1 MNTKTI
7 IRIEHP
13 SDGKGLWCSVIDGGT
28 IYDKRINNHSKFND
42 IADRHATDAFP
53 NFWEDRVLS
62 KAIDHEELHKYNFA
76 FKSLDQ
82 LKTALTSDE
91 MKECINILGF
101 RILMLDVTDYHESD
115 YQIIFK
121 KKSIVSYKDISFMFL

>member
-13 SDGKGLWCSVIDGGT
+13 SDGKGLWCSLNKDLEQRIID
-28 IYDKRINNHSKFND
+28 HSEFMR
-42 IADRHATDAFP
+42 IADRHSTSAFP
-53 NFWEDRVLS
+53 TFWEDKVLLES
-62 KAIDHEELHKYNFA
+62 IDPKDLQKYNFA

-82 LKTALTSDE
+82 LKTALTTDE

-101 RILMLDVTDYHESD
+101 KILMLDVTDYHESD

-121 KKSIVSYKDISFMFL
+121 KESIISYKDISFMFL